1 MCADLTLNGSDGPSK
16 DRYDPYHMT
25 ERPWLQLVQS
35 WKHLR
40 FCFRAHSN
48 VEDLLSLS
56 LSRSLSF
63 SLVLSRFIAFSLVF
77 SRFLSFSSVFPK
89 GRQVLYL
96 TATRRLACS
105 RVSVFEDRCCFPAVA
120 SFLHLCKLP
129 FRFGRL

>member
-56 LSRSLSF
+56 LSLSRVLSPFLSF
-63 SLVLSRFIAFSLVF
+63 YRVL
-77 SRFLSFSSVFPK
+77 SRFLSFSLVFFSFSQRTTSV
-89 GRQVLYL
+89 
-96 TATRRLACS
+96 
-105 RVSVFEDRCCFPAVA
+105 VFNSNKKTC
-120 SFLHLCKLP
+120 L
-129 FRFGRL
+129 